1 MFLLPTVHHLQ
12 YCAAEVMTNHTQ
24 FYTAKVCTLHDDVI
38 DDIIDDVIDDV
49 INDVIDDVIND
60 VIDDVIDGHALGPKC
75 RCTVINKPRRG
86 RRRSH

>member
-1 MFLLPTVHHLQ
+1 MTKSNTDGAYSLFLLPTVHHLW

-38 DDIIDDVIDDV
+38 DDIIDDVIDG
-49 INDVIDDVIND
+49 VIND

-75 RCTVINKPRRG
+75 RMHC
-86 RRRSH
+86 